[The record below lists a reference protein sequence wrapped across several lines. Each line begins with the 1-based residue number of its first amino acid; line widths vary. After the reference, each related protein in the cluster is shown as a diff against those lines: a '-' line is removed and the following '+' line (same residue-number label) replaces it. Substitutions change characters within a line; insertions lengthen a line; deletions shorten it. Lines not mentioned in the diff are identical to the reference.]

1 MNRSSRHI
9 GTAAILVLSAVLPM
23 NRQLLQAQYQRSCSG
38 ESRPGAF
45 AQYYLPQ
52 TGGTQTLTIDLP
64 NSTRWSVTNPARI
77 SWITIN
83 SSARGMGKGSFTV
96 SLAPNASSSCRFD
109 SLSILI
115 NNSQQLP
122 LHIWQDGLP
131 SVKPAGTV
139 VNLPPIG
146 AKADVAGTWKGTME
160 TQTGPTET
168 TITIQAGAP
177 LAGNVKF
184 DNGFEGKIEKAK
196 LEGDKISFEIN
207 IQYGTV
213 SFAGTV
219 SGDEMK
225 LNVTGTTGNKMTLI
239 AKRQKQSHFRKER
252 SCAICLRRR
261 ILSA

>member
-1 MNRSSRHI
+1 MNHSPGHETVVAVLI
-9 GTAAILVLSAVLPM
+9 LSAVLPI
-23 NRQLLQAQYQRSCSG
+23 NQRLLQAQYQRSCSG

-83 SSARGMGKGSFTV
+83 SSAKGMGKGSFTV

-109 SLSILI
+109 SLSIRK
-115 NNSQQLP
+115 NNWQQLP

-146 AKADVAGTWKGTME
+146 TKANAQSPQGGVASQQVPPQSPSPPSAQE
-160 TQTGPTET
+160 LS
-168 TITIQAGAP
+168 TITIKSSPEAAEILVDGKFVGSTPSTLRLAP
-177 LAGNVKF
+177 GDHSISVEKS
-184 DNGFEGKIEKAK
+184 GFESWKRT
-196 LEGDKISFEIN
+196 ISLSPSGN
-207 IQYGTV
+207 ITID
-213 SFAGTV
+213 AELKKT
-219 SGDEMK
+219 
-225 LNVTGTTGNKMTLI
+225 N
-239 AKRQKQSHFRKER
+239 
-252 SCAICLRRR
+252 
-261 ILSA
+261 